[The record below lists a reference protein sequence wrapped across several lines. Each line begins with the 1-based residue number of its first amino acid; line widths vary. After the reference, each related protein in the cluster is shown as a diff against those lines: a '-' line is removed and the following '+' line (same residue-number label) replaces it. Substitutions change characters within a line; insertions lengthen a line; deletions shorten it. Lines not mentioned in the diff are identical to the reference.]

1 MPRLF
6 SQVALTVAPN
16 SLTLIP
22 ILYLLGA
29 AQGAFLALALFA
41 SKGANCKANRYL
53 GLVTLL
59 FVVVLID
66 YVADYTAFTAVHLW
80 ASILLWPKEFF
91 IGPLIY
97 FYVSEITAIDNTL
110 KKNRPAWL
118 HFIPGMLHIA
128 VTWPLLFVQNVDL
141 ARTIIAAEYGHGY
154 DAWAFWFG
162 DIEDFLTQLQLGIY
176 LLLSLRL
183 LRAHRQ
189 RVKQHFSYSEQ
200 VSLRWLQG
208 LLWGLLAVYA
218 VWLAGIWLSE
228 DSIDLAFSGAMGL
241 SIVLLIYVMGF
252 MGLRQPQV
260 FAGKLDAVVPE
271 PAPEEDS
278 ETGKYLNSALSSDL
292 SKALLD
298 ELSAL
303 MTKDKLYLD
312 AQLSLPQLA
321 ERLGV
326 SVNYLSQAINEQA
339 GQNFFDY
346 VNRFRVDDAVAR
358 MTTDKAQTR
367 TILDIGLD
375 AGFNSKSAFYA
386 AFKKFHEMTPGQFRK
401 TL

>member
-1 MPRLF
+1 MA
-6 SQVALTVAPN
+6 QN

-41 SKGANCKANRYL
+41 SKGANRKANRYL

-59 FVVVLID
+59 FVLVLID
-66 YVADYTAFTAVHLW
+66 YVADYTAFTTVHLW

-97 FYVSEITAIDNTL
+97 FYVREITAMDDAPENA
-110 KKNRPAWL
+110 PVWP

-128 VTWPLLFVQNVDL
+128 VTWPLFFVQNVEL

-162 DIEDFLTQLQLGIY
+162 DIEAFLTQLQLGTY

-200 VSLRWLQG
+200 VSLRWLQR
-208 LLWGLLAVYA
+208 LLWSLLAVYA
-218 VWLAGIWLSE
+218 VWLAGSWLGE
-228 DSIDLAFSGAMGL
+228 ESIDLAFSGAMGL

-260 FAGKLDAVVPE
+260 FAGKIDAVVSE
-271 PAPEEDS
+271 SAPENDS
-278 ETGKYLNSALSSDL
+278 ETGKYRNSSLSSDL

-303 MTKDKLYLD
+303 MTKEKLYLD

-321 ERLGV
+321 EKLGV

-358 MTTDKAQTR
+358 MTADKAQAR
-367 TILDIGLD
+367 TILDIGLE